1 MVITREIRDEIKL
14 SVSSSINSILKN
26 DEFLDQLVQKVMES
40 IAKTLEAKFIEL
52 EKKVADNG
60 TGIMELKE
68 ETALLKCE
76 NECLLQKIDAFDQM
90 SGCNNLQSLYK

>member
-26 DEFLDQLVQKVMES
+26 DEFLDQLVQKVTES

-52 EKKVADNG
+52 EKKVADNS
-60 TGIMELKE
+60 TGIVELKE
-68 ETALLKCE
+68 ETALLKYE
-76 NECLLQKIDAFDQM
+76 N
-90 SGCNNLQSLYK
+90 